1 MFVLVAA
8 KYHMFFATHEAHVLP
23 MSTAPTD
30 AAFDALPEGTLD
42 ALLADIPALTE
53 ILTYHVVP
61 AMALSTG
68 LVDGPVDTV
77 EGDPVYIETLDG
89 VMVND
94 ANVETADVLASN
106 GVIHVIDKVL
116 IPGTFN
122 ATDDHED
129 VPTEGTPTASPD
141 TSSAFGASASAFVFA
156 LAGAATALFN

>member
-1 MFVLVAA
+1 MVSFVVA
-8 KYHMFFATHEAHVLP
+8 TNEAHFLP

-77 EGDPVYIETLDG
+77 EGDPVYIETHDG

-129 VPTEGTPTASPD
+129 DVPTEGVTPTASPD
-141 TSSAFGASASAFVFA
+141 TSSAFSVSTSPFMFA
-156 LAGAATALFN
+156 IAGAATALFN